1 MRSKQQKQIRAFLI
15 ETFGSAK
22 GHTLFAQQEKLLRDL
37 VESEPHKPIPQRVT
51 LAQMILPCIA
61 LYKTLL
67 KNTLLKNNIP
77 QADAYEYLRHY
88 LLDTVAAGMHASTAK
103 VEVIPGFF
111 WLYRAGFLAVV
122 RIAGLWES
130 SQRSGKDFFDITIHK
145 CLWHTACAEHGCPE
159 LCRLFCD
166 ADNVTYGGL
175 RKIGFART
183 STLGYGGSCCD
194 FHFFKK

>member
-1 MRSKQQKQIRAFLI
+1 M
-15 ETFGSAK
+15 ENFGSAK
-22 GHTLFAQQEKLLRDL
+22 GGALFVRQEQMLRTLMARGQG
-37 VESEPHKPIPQRVT
+37 KPIPQRVT
-51 LAQMILPCIA
+51 LARVILPGIA
-61 LYKTLL
+61 LYKTLME
-67 KNTLLKNNIP
+67 NNIS
-77 QADAYEYLRHY
+77 QADEYLRRY

-111 WLYRAGFLAVV
+111 RLYRAVFLAMV

-130 SQRSGKDFFDITIHK
+130 TQRRGQNCFDVTIQK

-159 LCRLFCD
+159 LCLLFCD

-175 RKIGFART
+175 RKIGFAHT

-194 FHFFKK
+194 FHFSKSNSSKMIAPM

>member
-15 ETFGSAK
+15 ETFGSAR
-22 GHTLFAQQEKLLRDL
+22 GRALFAEQEKLLRSL
-37 VESEPHKPIPQRVT
+37 VERAQHKPIPQRVT
-51 LAQMILPCIA
+51 LAQMILPGIA
-61 LYKTLL
+61 LYK
-67 KNTLLKNNIP
+67 TLLKNNIP
-77 QADAYEYLRHY
+77 QADAYEYLRRY
-88 LLDTVAAGMHASTAK
+88 LLDTVAADMHASTAK
-103 VEVIPGFF
+103 MEFLPGFF

-122 RIAGLWES
+122 RVAGLWES
-130 SQRSGKDFFDITIHK
+130 TQRRGKDSFDVTIQK

-175 RKIGFART
+175 NKIGFART

>member
-1 MRSKQQKQIRAFLI
+1 MRSKQQKQIWAFLM
-15 ETFGSAK
+15 ENFGSAR
-22 GHTLFAQQEKLLRDL
+22 GRALFAQQEKLLRVL
-37 VESEPHKPIPQRVT
+37 VESEQRKPVPQRIT
-51 LAQMILPCIA
+51 LAQMILPGIA
-61 LYKTLL
+61 LYK
-67 KNTLLKNNIP
+67 TLLKNNIP
-77 QADAYEYLRHY
+77 QADAYEYLRRY

-122 RIAGLWES
+122 RVAGLWES
-130 SQRSGKDFFDITIHK
+130 TQHRGKDSFDVTIQK

-175 RKIGFART
+175 RRIGFART

>member
-1 MRSKQQKQIRAFLI
+1 MRSKQQKQIWAFLI
-15 ETFGSAK
+15 ENFGSAR
-22 GHTLFAQQEKLLRDL
+22 GRALFAQQEKLLRIL
-37 VESEPHKPIPQRVT
+37 MEHERHKPIIQRVT
-51 LAQMILPCIA
+51 LAQMILPGIA
-61 LYKTLL
+61 LYQ
-67 KNTLLKNNIP
+67 TLLKNNIP
-77 QADAYEYLRHY
+77 QADTYEHLRRY

-103 VEVIPGFF
+103 MEVLPGFF

-130 SQRSGKDFFDITIHK
+130 TQRRGKDSFDVTIQK

-166 ADNVTYGGL
+166 ADNITYGSL
-175 RKIGFART
+175 NKIGFART

-194 FHFFKK
+194 FHFIKK

>member
-1 MRSKQQKQIRAFLI
+1 MRSKQQKQIRAFLM
-15 ETFGSAK
+15 ENFGSAK
-22 GHTLFAQQEKLLRDL
+22 GGALFVRQEQMLCTLMARGQG
-37 VESEPHKPIPQRVT
+37 KPIPQRVT
-51 LAQMILPCIA
+51 LARVILPGIA
-61 LYKTLL
+61 LYKTLME
-67 KNTLLKNNIP
+67 NNIS
-77 QADAYEYLRHY
+77 QADEYLRRY

-111 WLYRAGFLAVV
+111 RLYRAVFLAMV

-130 SQRSGKDFFDITIHK
+130 TQRRGQNCFDVTIQK
-145 CLWHTACAEHGCPE
+145 CLWHTACAEYGCPE

-175 RKIGFART
+175 RKISFART

>member
-1 MRSKQQKQIRAFLI
+1 MRSKQQKQIRAFLM
-15 ETFGSAK
+15 EAFGSAR
-22 GHTLFAQQEKLLRDL
+22 GRALFAQQEKLLRVL
-37 VESEPHKPIPQRVT
+37 VESEQRKPTPQRVT
-51 LAQMILPCIA
+51 LAQMTLPGIA

-67 KNTLLKNNIP
+67 RNNIS
-77 QADAYEYLRHY
+77 QADTYEHLRRY

-103 VEVIPGFF
+103 VEVLPGFF
-111 WLYRAGFLAVV
+111 WLYRAGFFAVV
-122 RIAGLWES
+122 RVAGLWES
-130 SQRSGKDFFDITIHK
+130 TQHCGEDSFDVTIQK
-145 CLWHTACAEHGCPE
+145 CLWHTACTKHGCPE